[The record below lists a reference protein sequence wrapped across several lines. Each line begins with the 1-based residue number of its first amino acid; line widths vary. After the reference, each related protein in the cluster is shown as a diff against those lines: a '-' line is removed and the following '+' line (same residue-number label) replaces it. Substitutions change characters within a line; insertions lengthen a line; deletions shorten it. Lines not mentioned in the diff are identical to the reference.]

1 MKNFKRIKNDLKA
14 TNKKQELNT
23 SPYFCV
29 SHTNQNISL
38 KGIKSNLPKNQ
49 YLVNPFANIITK
61 ESVKFPLETYT
72 YKSKDELIQEILT
85 QNKNVL
91 GFLKVD
97 SHLFL
102 KREVIKKYNF
112 TLTNIYSKINSSYLN
127 VIKLTALLKL
137 FSTKNTN
144 KVA

>member
-14 TNKKQELNT
+14 TSKKQELNT

-49 YLVNPFANIITK
+49 YLVNPFSTIITK

-72 YKSKDELIQEILT
+72 YKSKDELIQEILA

-102 KREVIKKYNF
+102 KKEVIKKYNF

-127 VIKLTALLKL
+127 VIKLTALLKH
-137 FSTKNTN
+137 FSTKNTD

>member
-127 VIKLTALLKL
+127 VIKLTALLKH